1 MGLATLATSEVPAI
15 QTAIAFASNSFANID
30 MVFVCLSQCLSQIQN
45 NIGAMRNRSTKMQR
59 NKIELVCVIPNA
71 RLGMKVAE

>member
-1 MGLATLATSEVPAI
+1 MALATLTTSEVPAI
-15 QTAIAFASNSFANID
+15 QTVMAFVCNRFANID
-30 MVFVCLSQCLSQIQN
+30 LVFVCLSQVQN
-45 NIGAMRNRSTKMQR
+45 KIGGMRNRSTKMQR